1 MCNLMNKVTLELEP
15 TSLGSASVSLFLLSP
30 LGDEL
35 DQTYPLEAATKSS
48 TGVNECGEVHLKCS
62 LLKMEMSNVQLAKCR
77 QAFESFDAD
86 GYVL

>member
-1 MCNLMNKVTLELEP
+1 MLCMVQVTLMCNLMNKVTLELEP
-15 TSLGSASVSLFLLSP
+15 TTLGSASVSLFLLSP

-62 LLKMEMSNVQLAKCR
+62 LLNPCL
-77 QAFESFDAD
+77 
-86 GYVL
+86 LTI